1 MRDIICRPRE
11 VAQRR
16 DNTMRRTVVM
26 HVSSAVFGLLLS
38 RAAAFSDFLPF
49 GTALCAGVPK
59 EYCIS
64 ALAGV
69 ILGSVTTV
77 NGVPGII
84 YIGAAI
90 VAVALKWVLSI
101 VCENESSLSVISAA
115 SGSVFCGI
123 CALFSYDFTVDSAVR
138 SAGETLLAVAFA
150 YFISAALPLV
160 SSGRRAAKLSVGEL
174 CLALAALSVP
184 MIAVSPYT
192 VFTLSPSRIAAGVL
206 IMFAARCGR
215 EISGGIAGILF
226 GTAMCISGEN
236 VQFVAGAYA
245 FGGLLGGMFSRTGT
259 PLCIISYIFGV
270 LIMSMGYTS
279 SQAVAP
285 VLIETCMS
293 AALFIICPKKARAML
308 SDFFS
313 PAPQLN
319 RADGLRRDIVMKM
332 RFASDALT
340 DVSNTVEEVS
350 GRLSKMNMPS
360 IYDVFVQTENTAC
373 KSCGLRIH
381 CYETLKSKTYES
393 LLEMTRTMRKKGK
406 LSPDDY
412 PEKWVSR
419 CLEPDA
425 VAKALYDNFSI
436 YESRCE
442 AEMRISQIRSV
453 VSDQMAGLSDMLYD
467 MSEELNASE
476 HYDAAAAQSIDLGLR
491 RLGIMASDVCCK
503 IGANGAMSIDVCVP
517 NADNP
522 TLSKI
527 ELMKTASKVCA
538 RSFTAPC
545 MVNAGSKILITMSE
559 KAVYELEVGVSQ
571 YCCKNERLCGDSYC
585 YFNDGNGKMIMLL
598 SDGMGCGGRAA
609 VDSSMASKLMERLI
623 KAGFG
628 FECSLKLLNSAMMF
642 RSRDES
648 LATVDIT
655 AIDLFSGEAS
665 FYKAGSPDTIVLKGR
680 KTGRAT
686 AKSCPAGIVRNISFD
701 KTAAMLD
708 DGDIVVMTSD
718 GVCDYDGE
726 WLEQM
731 INAYRRADAQTISD
745 ALAQA
750 AARRRD
756 DGHEDDIT
764 VMVGIV
770 RKSP

>member
-1 MRDIICRPRE
+1 MRDIICRPR
-11 VAQRR
+11 VIVQRR
-16 DNTMRRTVVM
+16 ENTVRRTILM
-26 HVSSAVFGLLLS
+26 HISSALFGLLLA
-38 RAAAFSDFLPF
+38 RVPAFSDFLPF

-59 EYCIS
+59 EYCVS

-69 ILGSVTTV
+69 ILGSVTTS
-77 NGVPGII
+77 NGAPGII

-101 VCENESSLSVISAA
+101 ACENDSAVSVICAA

-123 CALFSYDFTVDSAVR
+123 CAVFSYDFSAVAAVR
-138 SAGETLLAVAFA
+138 SVGEALLSSAYA
-150 YFISAALPLV
+150 YFISAAVPLL
-160 SSGRRAAKLSVGEL
+160 SSGRKAAKLSVGEL
-174 CLALAALSVP
+174 CYALAALSVVL
-184 MIAVSPYT
+184 IAAAPYT
-192 VFTLSPSRIAAGVL
+192 VLSLSLSRIAAGVL

-215 EISGGIAGILF
+215 EISGGISGIIF
-226 GTAMCISGEN
+226 GFAMCISGDN

-245 FGGLLGGMFSRTGT
+245 LGGLLGGIFSRTGT
-259 PLCIISYIFGV
+259 PLCILAHIFGV
-270 LIMSMGYTS
+270 MLTAMGYTQT
-279 SQAVAP
+279 QAVAP
-285 VLIETCMS
+285 VMIETLFS
-293 AALFIICPKKARAML
+293 LLLFAACPKKARAAL

-350 GRLSKMNMPS
+350 SRLSKLNMPS
-360 IYDVFVQTENTAC
+360 IYDVFVQTENAAC
-373 KSCGLRIH
+373 KNCGLRIH
-381 CYETLKSKTYES
+381 CFETLKSKTYES
-393 LLEMTRTMRKKGK
+393 FLQMTRTMRKKGE
-406 LSPDDY
+406 LCPDDY

-419 CLEPDA
+419 CLEPGL
-425 VAKALYDNFSI
+425 VAKALYENFTV

-467 MSEELNASE
+467 ISEELNVSE
-476 HYDAAAAQSIDLGLR
+476 RYDAAAAQSIDLGLR
-491 RLGIMASDVCCK
+491 RLGIVASDVCCK
-503 IGANGAMSIDVCVP
+503 IGANGRMSVDVCVP
-517 NADNP
+517 SADNP
-522 TLSKI
+522 SISKI
-527 ELMKTASKVCA
+527 ELMKTANNVCA
-538 RSFTAPC
+538 RTFTAPC
-545 MVNAGSKILITMSE
+545 TVNAGSKLLITMSE
-559 KAVYELEVGVSQ
+559 KAVYEVEVGVSQ

-585 YFNDGNGKMIMLL
+585 YFNDGCGKMIMLL

-609 VDSSMASKLMERLI
+609 VDSSMAAKLMERLI

-648 LATVDIT
+648 LATVDIA
-655 AIDLFSGEAS
+655 AIDLFSGEAC

-686 AKSCPAGIVRNISFD
+686 ANSCPAGIVRNISFD
-701 KTAAMLD
+701 KTSAMLD
-708 DGDIVVMTSD
+708 NGDIIVMMSD

-731 INAYRRADAQTISD
+731 ISAYRRADAQTISD

-770 RKSP
+770 KKSP

>member
-1 MRDIICRPRE
+1 MRDIICRPQGIVNRRE
-11 VAQRR
+11 
-16 DNTMRRTVVM
+16 NTVRRTIVM
-26 HVSSAVFGLLLS
+26 HISSALFGLLLS
-38 RAAAFSDFLPF
+38 RATAFSDFLPF
-49 GTALCAGVPK
+49 GVALCAGVPK
-59 EYCIS
+59 EYCVS

-77 NGVPGII
+77 NGVPSII

-90 VAVALKWVLSI
+90 VAAALKWALSI
-101 VCENESSLSVISAA
+101 ACENESAVSVISAA
-115 SGSVFCGI
+115 GGSVFCGI
-123 CALFSYDFTVDSAVR
+123 CTVFSYDFSMTAAVR
-138 SAGETLLAVAFA
+138 FSGETLISAMTA
-150 YFISAALPLV
+150 YFLSAALPLV
-160 SSGRRAAKLSVGEL
+160 SSGRKAAKLSIGEL
-174 CLALAALSVP
+174 CSVLAALAVAL
-184 MIAVSPYT
+184 IAVAPYT
-192 VFTLSPSRIAAGVL
+192 VFSISPARIAAGVL

-215 EISGGIAGILF
+215 EISGSIAGIIF
-226 GTAMCISGEN
+226 GFAMSISGEN
-236 VQFVAGAYA
+236 VQFTAGSYA
-245 FGGLLGGMFSRTGT
+245 MGGLLGGIFSRMGT
-259 PLCIISYIFGV
+259 PVSVISYVFGV

-279 SQAVAP
+279 TQSVAP
-285 VLIETCMS
+285 VLIETLIS
-293 AALFIICPKKARAML
+293 AMLFIACPKKIRAAL

-350 GRLSKMNMPS
+350 ERLSKLNMPS
-360 IYDVFVQTENTAC
+360 ITDVFAQTENAAC
-373 KSCGLRIH
+373 KNCGLRIH
-381 CYETLKSKTYES
+381 CFETLKSKTYES
-393 LLEMTRTMRKKGK
+393 FLQMTRTMRKKGR
-406 LSPDDY
+406 LSTEDY
-412 PEKWVSR
+412 PEKWVNR
-419 CLEPDA
+419 CLNPDT
-425 VAKALYDNFSI
+425 VANALFDNFSL

-453 VSDQMAGLSDMLYD
+453 VSDQMSGLSDMLYD
-467 MSEELNASE
+467 MSEELNVSE
-476 HYDAAAAQSIDLGLR
+476 RYDAAAAQSIDAGLR
-491 RLGIMASDVCCK
+491 RLNITASDVCCK
-503 IGANGAMSIDVCVP
+503 IGANGRMSVDVCVP

-522 TLSKI
+522 SLSKI
-527 ELMKTASKVCA
+527 ELMKTAGKVCA
-538 RSFTAPC
+538 RTFTAPC
-545 MVNAGSKILITMSE
+545 IVNAGSKLLITMSE
-559 KAVYELEVGVSQ
+559 KAEYEVEVGVSQ

-585 YFNDGNGKMIMLL
+585 YFNDGSGKMIMLL

-655 AIDLFSGEAS
+655 AIDLFSGETD
-665 FYKAGSPDTIVLKGR
+665 FYKAGSPDTIVLKGK

-686 AKSCPAGIVRNISFD
+686 AKSCPAGIVRNVSFD
-701 KTAAMLD
+701 KTTAMLD
-708 DGDIVVMTSD
+708 DGDIVVMMSD
-718 GVCDYDGE
+718 GVCDYDSE

-731 INAYRRADAQTISD
+731 INAYRRAGAQTISD
-745 ALAQA
+745 ALAAA

-764 VMVGIV
+764 VMVGIIK
-770 RKSP
+770 KSP